1 MVTLAGLAGVIGT
14 SVSQRTREFGLRMAL
29 GASRVSVLRLV
40 LGQGVMMVAIGLAV
54 GIGGAWAFGKLL
66 ERYLFNTPPTDI
78 GAYAVVASIFFA
90 ATVIAALGPAR
101 RATSI
106 DPLSALRA
114 E

>member
-1 MVTLAGLAGVIGT
+1 
-14 SVSQRTREFGLRMAL
+14 
-29 GASRVSVLRLV
+29 V
-40 LGQGVMMVAIGLAV
+40 LGQGVMMVAIGLAA
-54 GIGGAWAFGKLL
+54 GIGGAWAFSKLI

-78 GAYAVVASIFFA
+78 GAYAVVAAIFFA
-90 ATVIAALGPAR
+90 AAVIAALGPAR